1 MARVLKWIGRVVAAV
16 LILALFVA
24 WAAYFTLRN
33 TVPSPSGTM
42 AVAGLAAPVR
52 IVRDGE
58 GVPHIFA
65 NSLEGVHFGIGFAH
79 AQDRLWQ
86 MELQRRAVA
95 GRLSEVLGERTLTTD
110 ILMRT
115 FDLRGHAERS
125 LAKLPEEARRQ
136 LEAYAQGVNA
146 YLERRTGLFE
156 PRYPI
161 EFLLLRYDPEP
172 WTAVDC
178 MAVVKLMALNLSTN
192 IGAET
197 LRLAFASQGL
207 TPAEINDL
215 MPPDPEVAPPLL
227 PDLARLYPIRKTGP
241 QKQAAIP
248 IVDAMIGEGASNNWV
263 VSGAKTKSGKPLLA
277 NDPHLRLSAP
287 SIWYLAHLAL
297 ERADGALVSSAG
309 ATLPGVPHVVVGRSN
324 TLAWGFTNTGPD
336 VQDLFIEKINPDN
349 PKEYLTP
356 DGWRPFGSESIAI
369 KVKGQ
374 SDYVLE
380 RRATRHGPVMP
391 DFFRGIGNSL
401 APGYVAS
408 LAWTALS
415 DDDTTIAA
423 GLMSPEAVRSID
435 DFFAQ
440 MVPYVV
446 PMQSMVVADT
456 AGNIGLIAP
465 GRVPIRDPKNVVAGR
480 APVPGWDAT
489 YDWKGTIPFDGV
501 PRVKNPA
508 AGAIGTANARMVPPD
523 FPYFLTN
530 DWDAPYRQQRVN
542 ELVIDRSGH
551 DMESMKAAQADVL
564 SPAVVRLQALM
575 IAAAQ
580 AGANVDNAI
589 LDQLTAWDGRQT
601 MTGAEPLIFA
611 AWIRESMRG
620 IFADDLGPVFER
632 YFDGRPM
639 TLIRVLEGQATG
651 RDWCDDRRTKEHES
665 CAQILADA
673 LQRALK
679 DLETRFG
686 PDRKA
691 WSWGKAHVAISEHRP
706 FGLVPYLADVFN
718 IEVPS
723 PGGDETLNR
732 GKMEYGDAQPYAN
745 RHASSFRGVYDL
757 GDLEKSLFMQ
767 TTGQSGNPFSPHYRA
782 FAERWSKDAYIEIP
796 TQPDAIARSAAGT
809 WTLTPAR

>member
-1 MARVLKWIGRVVAAV
+1 M
-16 LILALFVA
+16 
-24 WAAYFTLRN
+24 
-33 TVPSPSGTM
+33 PSASGTM
-42 AVAGLAAPVR
+42 AVVGLTAPVR

-65 NSLEGVHFGIGFAH
+65 NSLEGIHFGIGFAH

-95 GRLSEVLGERTLTTD
+95 GRLSELLGERTLSTD

-146 YLERRTGLFE
+146 YMQRRTGLFE

-161 EFLLLRYDPEP
+161 EFLLLRYEPEP
-172 WTAVDC
+172 WTAADC
-178 MAVVKLMALNLSTN
+178 VAVVKLMALNLSTN

-197 LRLAFASQGL
+197 LRLAFAAQGL
-207 TPAEINDL
+207 TPAEITDL

-227 PDLARLYPIRKTGP
+227 PDLASLYPIRRTGP

-277 NDPHLRLSAP
+277 NDPHLRLAAP

-297 ERADGALVSSAG
+297 ERADGTLVSSAG

-336 VQDLFIEKINPDN
+336 VQDLFVEKINPDN
-349 PKEYLTP
+349 AKEYLTP

-374 SDYVLE
+374 SDYVVE
-380 RRATRHGPVMP
+380 RRTTRHGPVMP
-391 DFFRGIGNSL
+391 DFFRGVGTYL
-401 APGYVAS
+401 EPGHVAA

-440 MVPYVV
+440 MVPYIV

-489 YDWKGTIPFDGV
+489 YDWKGFIPIDGV

-542 ELVIDRSGH
+542 ELVIDRGGH

-580 AGANVDNAI
+580 AGANVDNGI
-589 LDQLTAWDGRQT
+589 LDQLTAWDGRQG
-601 MTGAEPLIFA
+601 MSGPEPLIFA
-611 AWIRESMRG
+611 AWIRETMRG

-639 TLIRVLEGQATG
+639 TLIRVLEGRATG

-691 WSWGKAHVAISEHRP
+691 WNWGTAHVALSEHRP
-706 FGLVPYLADVFN
+706 FGLVPYLAPYFN

-745 RHASSFRGVYDL
+745 RHASSFRGIYDL
-757 GDLEKSLFMQ
+757 ADLEKSLFMQ
-767 TTGQSGNPFSPHYRA
+767 TTGQSGNPLSPHYRS

-796 TQPDAIARSAAGT
+796 TQPDAIARIAVGT

>member
-1 MARVLKWIGRVVAAV
+1 MGRVLRWIGRIAAGV
-16 LILALFVA
+16 LVLALFVA

-33 TVPSPSGTM
+33 TVPSASGTL
-42 AVAGLAAPVR
+42 AVPGLVAPVR

-65 NSLEGVHFGIGFAH
+65 NSLEGIHFGIGFAH

-95 GRLSEVLGERTLTTD
+95 GRLSEVLGERTLSTD
-110 ILMRT
+110 ILMRS

-146 YLERRTGLFE
+146 FMARRTGLFE

-161 EFLLLRYDPEP
+161 EFLLLRYEPEP
-172 WTAVDC
+172 WTAADC
-178 MAVVKLMALNLSTN
+178 VAVVKLMALNLSTN
-192 IGAET
+192 IGSET

-207 TPAEINDL
+207 TPAEIADL
-215 MPPDPEVAPPLL
+215 MPPDPDVAPPPL
-227 PDLARLYPIRKTGP
+227 PDLASLYPIRKTGP
-241 QKQAAIP
+241 QKQASIP

-263 VSGAKTKSGKPLLA
+263 VAGARTKSGKPLLA
-277 NDPHLRLSAP
+277 NDPHLRLAAP

-297 ERADGALVSSAG
+297 ERADGMLVSSAG

-356 DGWRPFGSESIAI
+356 EGWRPFGSETVTI

-374 SDYVLE
+374 SEYVLE
-380 RRATRHGPVMP
+380 RRTTRHGPVMP
-391 DFFRGIGNSL
+391 DFFRGIGNAL
-401 APGYVAS
+401 APGHVAA

-415 DDDTTIAA
+415 DEDTTIAA

-440 MVPYVV
+440 MVPYIV

-465 GRVPIRDPKNVVAGR
+465 GRVPIRDPKNIVAGR

-489 YDWKGTIPFDGV
+489 YDWKGYIPFDGV

-508 AGAIGTANARMVPPD
+508 AGAIGTANARMVPAD

-542 ELVIDRSGH
+542 ELVIDRGGH
-551 DMESMKAAQADVL
+551 DIESMKAAQADVL

-580 AGANVDNAI
+580 AGANVDNGI
-589 LDQLTAWDGRQT
+589 LDQLTAWDGRQV
-601 MTGAEPLIFA
+601 MSGAEPLIFA
-611 AWIRESMRG
+611 AWIREAMRG
-620 IFADDLGPVFER
+620 IFADDLGPVFDR

-665 CAQILADA
+665 CAQVLADA

-691 WSWGKAHVAISEHRP
+691 WSWGAAHVAISEHRP
-706 FGLVPYLADVFN
+706 FGLVPYVAPYFN

-732 GKMEYGDAQPYAN
+732 GKMEYSDGRPYAN
-745 RHASSFRGVYDL
+745 RHASSFRGIYDL
-757 GDLEKSLFMQ
+757 GDLERSLFMQ
-767 TTGQSGNPFSPHYRA
+767 TTGQSGNPLSPHYRA

-796 TQPDAIARSAAGT
+796 TQPDAIARIAAGT